1 MKNQLLREIL
11 IVLLA
16 SIILG
21 FTVSFPN
28 TATVISSI
36 IYFLI
41 LITINILAKKLISYY
56 FEANSKIKFWS
67 WEQFWFTKK
76 AHFKKPIPMLWLPLI
91 LTIFTKGYFYWLGI
105 LGFDVEPKTER
116 ISRRHGLYRFT
127 QMTDWHI
134 GLIAASGVIAN
145 LLLGIIAYLIGF
157 EPLARLSI
165 YYAAWSV
172 IPISDLDGTKILFS
186 NRVLW
191 FTITTITA
199 IFLLFALSIV

>member
-1 MKNQLLREIL
+1 MDKQPLKEIIIIL
-11 IVLLA
+11 FA

-21 FTVSFPN
+21 FTISFPN
-28 TATVISSI
+28 TANVISSI

-41 LITINILAKKLISYY
+41 LITINILAKKAMSYY
-56 FEANSKIKFWS
+56 FEANTKIKFWS
-67 WEQFWFTKK
+67 WERFWFTKK
-76 AHFKKPIPMLWLPLI
+76 SHFKKPIPMLWLPLI

-105 LGFDVEPKTER
+105 LGFDIEPKTER

-157 EPLARLSI
+157 EPLAKFSI

-186 NRVLW
+186 SRILW

-199 IFLLFALSIV
+199 IFLLFALSII